1 MAIRI
6 HSVLVIAVE
15 HLVGKKE
22 NGSSHGVMVVIVF
35 LDKSSIFVLANQTVI
50 SSKIE
55 HGALKADETPGVP
68 KN

>member
-1 MAIRI
+1 M
-6 HSVLVIAVE
+6 LVIAVE

-22 NGSSHGVMVVIVF
+22 NGSNHGVMVVIAF
-35 LDKSSIFVLANQTVI
+35 QDKNTIFVLANQTVI
-50 SSKIE
+50 RLEIE